1 MAMMGSLMPQQHR
14 PMGGVGGAGA
24 GAGAGAAGAGAGAMP
39 KQKQPPAGAL
49 MCVKHKKVRGPN
61 NVEETYPNS
70 REFQCKAGSECKVS
84 ENVGVPRSEGPTPP
98 GNVTC
103 VLHGKV
109 RGPNNVEPTYPGSTS
124 WKCKESSQCKIPAV
138 VTQDPNAP
146 SGPVACAVHGK
157 MRGPNNVTETFPGSR
172 QYRCREG
179 SQCKLPA
186 NNEGMGGKPES
197 SGQSQNCSLHGKLRG
212 PNNVMLLPNGL
223 YQCNPGTE
231 CKMSSSQEEPEV
243 AGMYGQPAPIHP
255 EGPTTCWAHQ
265 KKRSPNQLHQVNT
278 PLGAQ
283 WECLPQFKCKGST
296 AAANM
301 SQLPGAG
308 SFPMATTLPAGIPD
322 MHQYTTL
329 PQHLLMQPPM
339 GMMQLGPLS
348 GHH

>member
-197 SGQSQNCSLHGKLRG
+197 SGQSVCHS
-212 PNNVMLLPNGL
+212 
-223 YQCNPGTE
+223 
-231 CKMSSSQEEPEV
+231 
-243 AGMYGQPAPIHP
+243 
-255 EGPTTCWAHQ
+255 
-265 KKRSPNQLHQVNT
+265 
-278 PLGAQ
+278 
-283 WECLPQFKCKGST
+283 
-296 AAANM
+296 
-301 SQLPGAG
+301 
-308 SFPMATTLPAGIPD
+308 
-322 MHQYTTL
+322 
-329 PQHLLMQPPM
+329 
-339 GMMQLGPLS
+339 
-348 GHH
+348 